1 MPKEHRFTPKAHA
14 FTYRPAQLEEFAQ
27 AVLAAARRAGA
38 SACEC
43 EVSEGYGLSVTVR
56 KNEPE
61 TIEHNRDKGIGVT
74 VYFGERPAMRR
85 GHASTS
91 DFSAAAL
98 ASTVAAAAAIARKT
112 AVDDC
117 AGPPDADELA
127 RASDLRRLDLDLF
140 HPWDLGT
147 EAAIG
152 IARRCTSRRAA
163 SRRGLRRSPRAT
175 ACGAKPGSRA

>member
-1 MPKEHRFTPKAHA
+1 MPKAHRFTY
-14 FTYRPAQLEEFAQ
+14 TSAQLEEFAQ
-27 AVLAAARRAGA
+27 AVLDAAKRAGA
-38 SACEC
+38 SAWEC

-74 VYFGERPAMRR
+74 LYFGERPHARR

-91 DFSAAAL
+91 DFSPAAL
-98 ASTVAAAAAIARKT
+98 ASAVEAAAAIGRKT

-117 AGPPDADELA
+117 AGPPEPQELA
-127 RASDLRRLDLDLF
+127 RASDLARLDLDLF

-147 EAAIG
+147 EEAIG
-152 IARRCTSRRAA
+152 IARRTARAA
-163 SRRGLRRSPRAT
+163 FALSPKIRNSA
-175 ACGAKPGSRA
+175 GASVSV